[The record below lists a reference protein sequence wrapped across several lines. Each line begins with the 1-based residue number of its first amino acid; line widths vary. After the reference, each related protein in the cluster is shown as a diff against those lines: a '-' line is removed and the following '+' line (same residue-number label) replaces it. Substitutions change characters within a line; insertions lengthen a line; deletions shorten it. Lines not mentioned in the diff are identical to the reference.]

1 MTRSWLLMYNI
12 RVMIA
17 NENFKHSEEGK
28 NIAVL
33 SHSGGFSSF
42 RYGDDV
48 IRFATSKSLKHYVRV
63 KKWVNGYIE
72 VGADYGHGE
81 EEDYIDLIP
90 ILNNLYYDADSFLA
104 PIKRVEVRYV

>member
-1 MTRSWLLMYNI
+1 MWYNI
-12 RVMIA
+12 LVMSAKGNTIHC
-17 NENFKHSEEGK
+17 ENGE

-42 RYGDDV
+42 RYKDDV
-48 IRFATSKSLKHYVRV
+48 VRFATSKSLKHYVRV

-72 VGADYGHGE
+72 VVADYGHGE

-90 ILNNLYYDADSFLA
+90 ILNNLYYDVDSFLA